1 MILIFYYFHSY
12 LHSIF
17 FLFPPFLYTH
27 FLLFYLEFTAFYR
40 SCPRFLLQSCYPLPN
55 LDLSYSFVSITVH
68 LAFLHPTDTPN
79 LSYRRII
86 FKIRN
91 VFFSN
96 ITNHRFHYDRPF
108 FLQLVIF
115 AQTHR
120 FIDLCLV
127 DFLKTQSIFG
137 FHVAEMSELIWKHH
151 EKKESMDICAY
162 PHFLEEQ
169 YIAEL
174 YREKCEQ
181 LFLPFLWCCYLLF
194 FRAGLIFKDILFI
207 YLF

>member
-1 MILIFYYFHSY
+1 MSSIQIHFIIIFHMILIFYYFHSY

-91 VFFSN
+91 VFFLISPIIAS
-96 ITNHRFHYDRPF
+96 IT
-108 FLQLVIF
+108 I
-115 AQTHR
+115 
-120 FIDLCLV
+120 
-127 DFLKTQSIFG
+127 G
-137 FHVAEMSELIWKHH
+137 
-151 EKKESMDICAY
+151 
-162 PHFLEEQ
+162 HFS
-169 YIAEL
+169 YS
-174 YREKCEQ
+174 
-181 LFLPFLWCCYLLF
+181 
-194 FRAGLIFKDILFI
+194 
-207 YLF
+207 